1 MIEEAEKVEDK
12 QESCGQPRS
21 LIEFLEVVIDGCVN
35 HIDFVDSCNHGNG
48 AKEERKRLEIY
59 TGYQE
64 QLGSLLEAEKV
75 EDSGSEADFGTK
87 DKQESWEDTYFGRV
101 VNDISITDD
110 YCLPPIKK
118 GKFKELLELENSKA
132 TIEAL
137 GKVEGFL
144 QTGLKYPDAKIT
156 FKDILFDIEELKSK
170 E

>member
-1 MIEEAEKVEDK
+1 MSANDDKKVE
-12 QESCGQPRS
+12 
-21 LIEFLEVVIDGCVN
+21 
-35 HIDFVDSCNHGNG
+35 
-48 AKEERKRLEIY
+48 
-59 TGYQE
+59 
-64 QLGSLLEAEKV
+64 
-75 EDSGSEADFGTK
+75 

>member
-1 MIEEAEKVEDK
+1 MIEMSEDK
-12 QESCGQPRS
+12 QD
-21 LIEFLEVVIDGCVN
+21 V
-35 HIDFVDSCNHGNG
+35 
-48 AKEERKRLEIY
+48 
-59 TGYQE
+59 
-64 QLGSLLEAEKV
+64 
-75 EDSGSEADFGTK
+75 SETDFGTK
-87 DKQESWEDTYFGRV
+87 DKEENWEDTYFGRV

-170 E
+170 V